1 MNTRPSLKEIVAFL
15 ISFAGLIFMCCEVD
29 GELLDQVATSLTG
42 LVLLLAGP
50 GVWFVWS
57 KLEEV
62 LKRDHR

>member
-29 GELLDQVATSLTG
+29 GDLLDQVVTSLTG
-42 LVLLLAGP
+42 LAILLVGP
-50 GVWFVWS
+50 GVWFAWS

-62 LKRDHR
+62 IKRDHR

>member
-29 GELLDQVATSLTG
+29 GELMGQVITSLTG
-42 LVLLLAGP
+42 LAILLAGP
-50 GVWFVWS
+50 AVWFIWS

-62 LKRDHR
+62 IKRDHR

>member
-1 MNTRPSLKEIVAFL
+1 MSTRPSLKEIVAFL

-42 LVLLLAGP
+42 LALLLAGP
-50 GVWFVWS
+50 AVWFIWG

-62 LKRDHR
+62 IKRDHR